1 MQVVRINH
9 TLKYTE
15 SQILVVK
22 YFICGSS
29 HHDDDD
35 HTTLTSSGCCSWPF
49 THYRYEWRTYNLIY
63 WGCGAKIHSQKLGSS
78 GCPAP
83 KSATPRRHLAWR
95 STWGVFAVKM
105 CWLCFFWT
113 ITTGWPKCNHLPIY
127 SELQRMEVTSKSVV
141 NLIVIVLYIL
151 WCTHSMCA
159 LYVYYIYIIIYMYIR
174 YAHISNHTHTNVL
187 STLKELS
194 YTISAGAW
202 TRKSWL
208 NPEEA
213 WNMYLCVSHAKVPVC
228 IGVPLAL
235 WLVV

>member
-105 CWLCFFWT
+105 CWLFFFEPSQPVDQSAT
-113 ITTGWPKCNHLPIY
+113 IYQSIPNCRGWKSHQKVSWIWSWLYCTFYDVPIVCVHY
-127 SELQRMEVTSKSVV
+127 M
-141 NLIVIVLYIL
+141 YI
-151 WCTHSMCA
+151 
-159 LYVYYIYIIIYMYIR
+159 IYIIIYMYIR